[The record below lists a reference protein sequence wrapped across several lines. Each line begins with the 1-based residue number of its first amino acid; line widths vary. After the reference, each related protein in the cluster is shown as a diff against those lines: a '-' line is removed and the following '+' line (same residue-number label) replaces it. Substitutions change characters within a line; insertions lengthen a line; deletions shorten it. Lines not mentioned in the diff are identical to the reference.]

1 MGKMLKMNQQQII
14 KEKKVFIDELKSM
27 RRTLKR
33 QNYGI
38 QTKVFLEVWFDMIEE
53 KFNTSKNGKDFQNS
67 IYEMKST
74 LQFLVDNH
82 YNLLH

>member
-38 QTKVFLEVWFDMIEE
+38 QTKIFLEVWFDMIEE

>member
-1 MGKMLKMNQQQII
+1 MLKMNQQQII

-53 KFNTSKNGKDFQNS
+53 KFNTSKNGKDFHNS